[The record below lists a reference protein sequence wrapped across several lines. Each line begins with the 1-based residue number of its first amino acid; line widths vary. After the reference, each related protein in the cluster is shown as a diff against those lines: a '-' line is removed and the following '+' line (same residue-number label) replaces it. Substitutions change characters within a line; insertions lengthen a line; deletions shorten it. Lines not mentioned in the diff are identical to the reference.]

1 MELVEELVWAGNEMV
16 RRGLTVHT
24 AGNVSV
30 RADSGKG
37 FYIKPSSLPYSDIRP
52 EDVVLVDWEGN
63 VLSGLY
69 PPSIE
74 HNMHRLIYL
83 ARPDATAI
91 VHTHSRYATTLAA
104 SKMRCGIPAALGEIA
119 GYLGG
124 PIPLAE
130 YGPFGSMEL
139 ARNAVQC
146 LGERN
151 KGILLKN
158 HGALAI
164 GCDLRQAL
172 DFCEL
177 IEKGAESLILVQLL
191 GGFDTEPET
200 YRLRTGEHSAR

>member
-1 MELVEELVWAGNEMV
+1 MRLREELVWAGNEMI

-30 RADSGKG
+30 RAENDKG
-37 FYIKPSSLPYSDIRP
+37 FYITPSSLPYSDIRP
-52 EDVVLVDWEGN
+52 EDVVLVDWEGKAT
-63 VLSGLY
+63 SGLH

-83 ARPDATAI
+83 ARPDAMAI
-91 VHTHSRYATTLAA
+91 VHTHSHYATTLAA
-104 SKMRCGIPAALGEIA
+104 SRMRCGIPAALGETA

-139 ARNAVQC
+139 ARNAIEC

-164 GCDLRQAL
+164 GHDLQQAL
-172 DFCEL
+172 GFCEI

-191 GGFDTEPET
+191 GGFDTEPQT
-200 YRLRTGEHSAR
+200 YRLRTDGHGAR

>member
-1 MELVEELVWAGNEMV
+1 MQLCEELVWAGNEMV
-16 RRGLTVHT
+16 QRGLNVHT
-24 AGNVSV
+24 AGNISV
-30 RADSGKG
+30 RTEDGTG
-37 FYIKPSSLPYSDIRP
+37 FYITPSNLPYPDIRP
-52 EDVVLVDWEGN
+52 EDVVLVDWEGKA
-63 VLSGLY
+63 VSGQH

-83 ARPDATAI
+83 ARPDALAI
-91 VHTHSRYATTLAA
+91 VHTHSHYATTVAA
-104 SKMRCGIPAALGEIA
+104 SRMRCGIPAAVGEIA

-139 ARNAVQC
+139 ARNAVRC

-164 GCDLRQAL
+164 GQDLRQAL
-172 DFCEL
+172 DYCEI

-200 YRLRTGEHSAR
+200 YRLQAGEHSAR